1 MHVVTAIAI
10 FSDSAAN
17 ENPAIL
23 TAGFPVSVSQSND
36 SCRRTNP
43 QTPADTLLESPV
55 YYY

>member
-1 MHVVTAIAI
+1 VTAIAI
-10 FSDSAAN
+10 LSDSAAN